1 MQVAED
7 FSLSFEMTIV
17 INKLNHSG
25 CCPSKDGSRICRLNN
40 DRRKRTIG

>member
-17 INKLNHSG
+17 INKLITPAVVLQKTAAG
-25 CCPSKDGSRICRLNN
+25 YVV
-40 DRRKRTIG
+40 